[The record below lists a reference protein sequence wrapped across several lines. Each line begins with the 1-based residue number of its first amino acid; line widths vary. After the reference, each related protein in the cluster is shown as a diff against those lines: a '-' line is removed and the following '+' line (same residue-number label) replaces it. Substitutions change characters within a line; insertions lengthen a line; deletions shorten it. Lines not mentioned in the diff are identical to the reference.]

1 MIKYNAIELG
11 RELEKAI
18 DAIEKAI
25 DILELIID
33 TERIEAL
40 RAEVNYLENLKVEIK
55 TKDYEDVQEADE

>member
-18 DAIEKAI
+18 DAIEKAV
-25 DILELIID
+25 DILEPIIE

-55 TKDYEDVQEADE
+55 TKDYEDVQEADD